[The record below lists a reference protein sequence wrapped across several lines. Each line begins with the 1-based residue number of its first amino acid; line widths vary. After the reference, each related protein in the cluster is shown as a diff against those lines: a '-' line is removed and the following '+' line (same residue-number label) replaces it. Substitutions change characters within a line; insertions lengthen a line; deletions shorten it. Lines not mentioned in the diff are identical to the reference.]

1 VTYLAKTQTKKVVD
15 TANTEAAATS
25 EDTEGVDYS
34 TLYLTA
40 AYGIKHSDFI
50 GMEFYWGESERQIDD
65 KLLLEGRLARFSI
78 QDFSDQGPSIVRVT
92 PNLGFM
98 VIDQKNPVY

>member
-40 AYGIKHSDFI
+40 AYGIKENFA
-50 GMEFYWGESERQIDD
+50 
-65 KLLLEGRLARFSI
+65 K
-78 QDFSDQGPSIVRVT
+78 V
-92 PNLGFM
+92 
-98 VIDQKNPVY
+98 